1 MKNEFIVIV
10 NLNNQKL
17 MEKNESTPSQD
28 RPQGISQDIHE
39 RVLPKE

>member
-1 MKNEFIVIV
+1 MKNEFIEIV

-17 MEKNESTPSQD
+17 MEKNESTP
-28 RPQGISQDIHE
+28 QDIHE